1 LKSPKLG
8 AAIAISLLSVY
19 LVVLTNW
26 AIGMIAVGSALGIV
40 MGLLVLV
47 FPLLGVYAIYRE
59 LRFGLKAEAMGKGLE
74 AAGEW
79 PVFQLEFRPSGRPT
93 RESAD
98 ENFKVYAKAAK
109 ADPENWKVIFAL
121 SLAYDACGDRPR
133 ARKAMAEAMALY
145 SQKAKA

>member
-8 AAIAISLLSVY
+8 AAIAISLLAVY

-59 LRFGLKAEAMGKGLE
+59 LRFGLKAEAMGKELE
-74 AAGEW
+74 TREEW

-133 ARKAMAEAMALY
+133 ARKAMAEAMALH
-145 SQKAKA
+145 SLKS